1 MAKLELKNSTTVGEF
16 SAAFH
21 EAFGAQVKVYNG
33 RSRTE
38 DNEVLGDLGLTNEGV
53 FECRANLTAGRFIER
68 MESEFGLKV
77 KVYTCDFWVAVLDG
91 LTLECA
97 GKVKKNAVKADM
109 EDMVAY
115 QRNTVEVAPVV
126 SYSKIQIRYYGDGV
140 NSRQDVNTRQNV
152 IKKVTLTLPN
162 RVKAF
167 GEDFGYDT
175 IQIGFNGDHIM
186 LTGNGTTLLDND
198 INGESNEYVESIVDW
213 EWIV

>member
-16 SAAFH
+16 STAFH
-21 EAFGAQVKVYNG
+21 EAFGAQVRVYNG
-33 RSRTE
+33 RSRAAE
-38 DNEVLGDLGLTNEGV
+38 GDVLGNLGLTNEGT

-68 MESEFGLKV
+68 MESEYGLKV

-115 QRNTVEVAPVV
+115 QRNTVEAAPVT

-152 IKKVTLTLPN
+152 VKKVTLALPN

-167 GEDFGYDT
+167 GEEFGYDA
-175 IQIGFNGDHIM
+175 IQINFNGDHIM
-186 LTGNGTTLLDND
+186 LIGNGNTLLDND

-213 EWIV
+213 EWLA

>member
-1 MAKLELKNSTTVGEF
+1 MAKLELKKSTTVGEF

-21 EAFGAQVKVYNG
+21 EAFGAQVRVYNG

-38 DNEVLGDLGLTNEGV
+38 DNEVLGDLGLTNEGT

-77 KVYTCDFWVAVLDG
+77 KVYTCDFWVAVLEG

-115 QRNTVEVAPVV
+115 QRNTAEVAPVA
-126 SYSKIQIRYYGDGV
+126 S
-140 NSRQDVNTRQNV
+140 
-152 IKKVTLTLPN
+152 
-162 RVKAF
+162 
-167 GEDFGYDT
+167 
-175 IQIGFNGDHIM
+175 
-186 LTGNGTTLLDND
+186 
-198 INGESNEYVESIVDW
+198 
-213 EWIV
+213 

>member
-1 MAKLELKNSTTVGEF
+1 MAKLELKKSTTVAEF
-16 SAAFH
+16 GAAFH
-21 EAFGAQVKVYNG
+21 EAFGAQVRVYNG
-33 RSRTE
+33 RSRAE
-38 DNEVLGDLGLTNEGV
+38 DGDVLGNLGLTNEGT

-115 QRNTVEVAPVV
+115 QRNTAEVAPVA

>member
-21 EAFGAQVKVYNG
+21 EAFGAQVRVYNG
-33 RSRTE
+33 RSRAE
-38 DNEVLGDLGLTNEGV
+38 DGDVLGNLGLTNEGV

-77 KVYTCDFWVAVLDG
+77 KVYTCDFWVSVLDG

-115 QRNTVEVAPVV
+115 QRNTAEVAPVA

-167 GEDFGYDT
+167 GEDFGYDA
-175 IQIGFNGDHIM
+175 IQINFNGDHIM
-186 LTGNGTTLLDND
+186 LVGNGTTLLDND

>member
-21 EAFGAQVKVYNG
+21 EAFGAQVRVYNG

-38 DNEVLGDLGLTNEGV
+38 DNEVLGDLGLTNEGT

-186 LTGNGTTLLDND
+186 LTGNDTTLLDKD

>member
-1 MAKLELKNSTTVGEF
+1 MAKFELKNTTTVSEF
-16 SAAFH
+16 ATVFN
-21 EAFGAQVKVYNG
+21 EAFGAQVRVYNG

-38 DNEVLGDLGLTNEGV
+38 GTEVLGDLGLTTEGI

-115 QRNTVEVAPVV
+115 QRSTIETAPVV
-126 SYSKIQIRYYGDGV
+126 NYSKLQVRYYGDGV
-140 NSRQDVNTRQNV
+140 NSNQDVNTRQNV
-152 IKKVTLTLPN
+152 IKKTTLSLTN

-167 GEDFGYDT
+167 GEEFGYDA
-175 IQIGFNGDHIM
+175 IQLNFNGDHLM
-186 LTGNGTTLLDND
+186 LIGNGNTLLDQD
-198 INGESNEYVESIVDW
+198 INGESNEYIESIVDCT
-213 EWIV
+213 WIE

>member
-1 MAKLELKNSTTVGEF
+1 MAKLELKKSTTVAEF
-16 SAAFH
+16 GAAFH
-21 EAFGAQVKVYNG
+21 EAFGAQVRVYNG
-33 RSRTE
+33 RSRAE
-38 DNEVLGDLGLTNEGV
+38 DGDVLGNLGLTNEGT

-68 MESEFGLKV
+68 MESEYGLKV

-109 EDMVAY
+109 EDMIAY
-115 QRNTVEVAPVV
+115 QRTTVETAPVV
-126 SYSKIQIRYYGDGV
+126 NYSKIQIRYYGDGV

-152 IKKVTLTLPN
+152 VKKVTLALPN

-167 GEDFGYDT
+167 GEEFGYDA
-175 IQIGFNGDHIM
+175 IQINFNGDHIM
-186 LTGNGTTLLDND
+186 LIGNGNTLLDND

-213 EWIV
+213 TWME

>member
-21 EAFGAQVKVYNG
+21 EAFGAQVRVYNG

-38 DNEVLGDLGLTNEGV
+38 DNEVLGDLGLTNEGT

-97 GKVKKNAVKADM
+97 GKV
-109 EDMVAY
+109 Y
-115 QRNTVEVAPVV
+115 R
-126 SYSKIQIRYYGDGV
+126 DGV
-140 NSRQDVNTRQNV
+140 SV
-152 IKKVTLTLPN
+152 
-162 RVKAF
+162 
-167 GEDFGYDT
+167 
-175 IQIGFNGDHIM
+175 
-186 LTGNGTTLLDND
+186 
-198 INGESNEYVESIVDW
+198 
-213 EWIV
+213 

>member
-1 MAKLELKNSTTVGEF
+1 MAKLELKKSTTVAEF
-16 SAAFH
+16 GAAFH
-21 EAFGAQVKVYNG
+21 EAFGAQVRVYNG
-33 RSRTE
+33 RSRAE
-38 DNEVLGDLGLTNEGV
+38 DGDVLGNLGLTNEGT

-115 QRNTVEVAPVV
+115 QRNTVEVAPVT

-167 GEDFGYDT
+167 GEDFGYDA
-175 IQIGFNGDHIM
+175 IQINFNGDHIM
-186 LTGNGTTLLDND
+186 LVGNGTTLLDND